1 MTVDLWVAWS
11 CLVAP
16 SGVESRPCCLE
27 LVMLVVV
34 DVILGVL
41 LRELMVFVT
50 AALLVLVVGLVV
62 GVGDSLTSYVV
73 SLGALEPPAAGVKL
87 SLSGGSGAPD
97 ARDLLV
103 GGGRNALLVGVGVVD
118 VAGGGDMSVGLG
130 EGFIIRG
137 VGLEVVGKRGVLCL
151 GMCCLDAW
159 WEGVDECLGV
169 VCDEGACAIGVG
181 RIECLWLEGVE
192 CLMGVTLELDCVGGD
207 SVMMGGRDLCLL
219 WFGVGSD
226 GLACEVLCAGGCVL
240 VDVPGLMLV
249 DGDGDGAGAGWI
261 VRSLMSVFRNTTGR
275 LLASMGGGR
284 GESGFSGFSVMVMI
298 SPHSLLMSSISS
310 AQS

>member
-1 MTVDLWVAWS
+1 MAS
-11 CLVAP
+11 
-16 SGVESRPCCLE
+16 
-27 LVMLVVV
+27 
-34 DVILGVL
+34 LGVL
-41 LRELMVFVT
+41 
-50 AALLVLVVGLVV
+50 G
-62 GVGDSLTSYVV
+62 
-73 SLGALEPPAAGVKL
+73 PHAAGVKL
-87 SLSGGSGAPD
+87 SLSGGSVAPD
-97 ARDLLV
+97 ARDLAV

-118 VAGGGDMSVGLG
+118 VAGAEDMSVGLG

-159 WEGVDECLGV
+159 REGGVECLGV
-169 VCDEGACAIGVG
+169 ICDEGACAIGVG
-181 RIECLWLEGVE
+181 RRECLWLEGVE

-249 DGDGDGAGAGWI
+249 DGDGAGAGWI

-284 GESGFSGFSVMVMI
+284 GESGFAGFSVIVMM
-298 SPHSLLMSSISS
+298 SPHSLLISSISS

>member
-1 MTVDLWVAWS
+1 
-11 CLVAP
+11 
-16 SGVESRPCCLE
+16 
-27 LVMLVVV
+27 MLVV
-34 DVILGVL
+34 GF
-41 LRELMVFVT
+41 MT
-50 AALLVLVVGLVV
+50 AALLVLVVGLAV

-73 SLGALEPPAAGVKL
+73 RIGALEPPAAGVKL

-97 ARDLLV
+97 ARDLVV

-118 VAGGGDMSVGLG
+118 VAGVEDMGVGLG

-159 WEGVDECLGV
+159 WEGGVECLGV
-169 VCDEGACAIGVG
+169 ICDEGACAIGVG
-181 RIECLWLEGVE
+181 RKECLWLEGVE

-207 SVMMGGRDLCLL
+207 SEMMGGRDLCLL
-219 WFGVGSD
+219 WFGMGSD
-226 GLACEVLCAGGCVL
+226 GLACEVLCAGCVL

-249 DGDGDGAGAGWI
+249 DGPGWI
-261 VRSLMSVFRNTTGR
+261 VRSLMSVLRNTTGR

-284 GESGFSGFSVMVMI
+284 GKSGFAGFSVMVIM

>member
-1 MTVDLWVAWS
+1 
-11 CLVAP
+11 
-16 SGVESRPCCLE
+16 
-27 LVMLVVV
+27 
-34 DVILGVL
+34 
-41 LRELMVFVT
+41 MV
-50 AALLVLVVGLVV
+50 
-62 GVGDSLTSYVV
+62 
-73 SLGALEPPAAGVKL
+73 
-87 SLSGGSGAPD
+87 GGS
-97 ARDLLV
+97 RKDLLA
-103 GGGRNALLVGVGVVD
+103 GVD
-118 VAGGGDMSVGLG
+118 VAELEDMSVGLG

-159 WEGVDECLGV
+159 WDGGSVCLGV
-169 VCDEGACAIGVG
+169 ICEEGACAIGVG
-181 RIECLWLEGVE
+181 RIECLGCEGVE
-192 CLMGVTLELDCVGGD
+192 CRMGVILELDCVGGGD